1 MRLLLII
8 LLIVALCG
16 GIGGPY
22 VGAPWPREY
31 GFGGV
36 GVILVILVILALLG
50 YL

>member
-1 MRLLLII
+1 MRLILII
-8 LLIVALCG
+8 LLILVLSG

-36 GVILVILVILALLG
+36 GLILVILFVLALLG
-50 YL
+50 YV